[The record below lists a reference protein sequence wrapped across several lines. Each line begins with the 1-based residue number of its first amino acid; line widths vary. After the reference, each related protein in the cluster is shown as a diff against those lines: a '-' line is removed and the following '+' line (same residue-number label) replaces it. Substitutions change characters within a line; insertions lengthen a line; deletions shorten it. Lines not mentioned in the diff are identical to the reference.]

1 MKTRSWYDETTQ
13 SLFIDTDKGLLVIG
27 PRNSFL
33 FENFKNVS
41 LVQFSNDGV
50 THITSDGNTFNLK
63 YYESE
68 GYEVLPLNMET
79 SFYGYGATEST
90 SIDRWNITLYDLD
103 GSHPSSYITVGVR
116 SITDVTVKSEEKTFK
131 ITPDMYDKWSNSVLI
146 SYSPK
151 LIKGQGIRL
160 YIKTPLIV
168 QSVTAH
174 VMDNGTGTTTK
185 RSM

>member
-1 MKTRSWYDETTQ
+1 MIVFGPKNSYVYENWPD
-13 SLFIDTDKGLLVIG
+13 VI
-27 PRNSFL
+27 NC
-33 FENFKNVS
+33 
-41 LVQFSNDGV
+41 QFSDDGV
-50 THITSDGNTFNLK
+50 THITDKDGNTINLK

-68 GYEVLPLNMET
+68 GYEVLPLDMET
-79 SFYGYGATEST
+79 SFYGVGSTEST
-90 SIDRWNITLYDLD
+90 SIDRWNITLYDLE
-103 GSHPSSYITVGVR
+103 GTHPSSYITVGVR
-116 SITDVTVKSEEKTFK
+116 SITDVTVKSEEKTLK

-185 RSM
+185 SSM